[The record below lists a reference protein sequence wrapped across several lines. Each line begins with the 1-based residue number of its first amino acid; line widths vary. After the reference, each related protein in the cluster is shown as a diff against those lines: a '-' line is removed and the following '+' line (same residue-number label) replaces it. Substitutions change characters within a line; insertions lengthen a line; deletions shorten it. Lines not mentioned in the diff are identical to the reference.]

1 VCLVVVLPKTKR
13 AKDRIAQHG
22 KVMKVVREAQGAW
35 GDIVLVKSLRKTD
48 KGGHWLGWFPADH
61 IQRG

>member
-1 VCLVVVLPKTKR
+1 MCLVVVLPKTKR

-22 KVMKVVREAQGAW
+22 QVMKIVREKN
-35 GDIVLVKSLRKTD
+35 DLVLVKSLRQTD

-61 IQRG
+61 IHKG